1 LKLSGPK
8 IEVQS
13 PKSKNVLLKKWWLKS
28 EHTRNSHENLGT
40 IWNRGN
46 LTKIV
51 SLLLKK
57 GKIRE
62 IAAGISS
69 IVFEYRRFAASN
81 LQINCQSK
89 PLKFRL
95 S

>member
-1 LKLSGPK
+1 
-8 IEVQS
+8 
-13 PKSKNVLLKKWWLKS
+13 
-28 EHTRNSHENLGT
+28 
-40 IWNRGN
+40 
-46 LTKIV
+46 V

-89 PLKFRL
+89 PLAVCLEYVSIWQVRVGQTTL
-95 S
+95 